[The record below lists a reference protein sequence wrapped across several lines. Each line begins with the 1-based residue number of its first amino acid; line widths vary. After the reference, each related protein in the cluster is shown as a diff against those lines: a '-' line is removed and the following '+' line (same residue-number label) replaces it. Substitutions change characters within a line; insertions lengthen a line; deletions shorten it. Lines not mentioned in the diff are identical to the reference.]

1 VKQLFAAS
9 FLLLLPSLAFAKCE
23 LDLYDFHGVVRHLN
37 GKVASGAYLEISYR
51 DNVWYEPRIVETRA
65 DGMGYYKVV
74 LKYYPYSGN
83 SGEGDECDAVLKSVN
98 VLVTYR
104 SKSNQFVGREVR
116 GNTTNLN
123 FRVND

>member
-1 VKQLFAAS
+1 M
-9 FLLLLPSLAFAKCE
+9 PSLAFAKCG
-23 LDLYDFHGVVRHLN
+23 LDLYGFYGVVREVD
-37 GKVASGAYLEISYR
+37 GKVASGAYVEISYR
-51 DNVWYEPRIVETRA
+51 DSVWYEPHMVETRA

-83 SGEGDECDAVLKSVN
+83 TGEGDECDAVLKSVN

-104 SKSNQFVGREVR
+104 SKSNQFVGKEVQ

-123 FRVND
+123 FRVNY